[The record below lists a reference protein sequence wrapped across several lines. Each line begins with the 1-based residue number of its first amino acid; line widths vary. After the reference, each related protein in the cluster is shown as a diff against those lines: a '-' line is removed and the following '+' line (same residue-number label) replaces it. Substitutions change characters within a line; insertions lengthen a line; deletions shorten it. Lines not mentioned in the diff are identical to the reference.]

1 MKVKVKVEWQEAE
14 REFYKLP
21 KEQREN
27 VIFWSAMDFI
37 PEKVYEVLSIE
48 KRGWY
53 RIIDE
58 SGEDYIFPPEM
69 FVIVEE

>member
-1 MKVKVKVEWQEAE
+1 MKVKVKVEWQKAE
-14 REFYKLP
+14 QEFYKIP

-37 PEKVYEVLSIE
+37 PEKIYDVIAVE
-48 KRGWY
+48 KGGWY

-58 SGEDYIFPPEM
+58 SGEDYRYPPGM
-69 FVIVEE
+69 FDIVEE

>member
-27 VIFWSAMDFI
+27 VIFWSAMGFI